1 MWSYGVEVP
10 SNVVLPST
18 GTLQCGPAQ
27 NGRYLPTLEGT
38 SGTLQVGRYTR
49 TLSILEGVQ
58 NVAFLDPQHPPCH
71 CQNIIPGRSPVHTTK
86 DSIIK

>member
-1 MWSYGVEVP
+1 MWTYGVEVP

-49 TLSILEGVQ
+49 TLRANSLTVLTQAKEES
-58 NVAFLDPQHPPCH
+58 ASHH
-71 CQNIIPGRSPVHTTK
+71 CLGTTDASPSQLPVR
-86 DSIIK
+86 IWLN